1 MTWVKLC
8 GLRTR
13 ADVEAAEAAGADAV
27 GFVVV
32 SGSLRSVSPGEAR
45 RAGEGAAVE
54 RFVLTV
60 GLSPDEVLEAAAAAG
75 ATGVQPYGE
84 HAGEAAGAAL
94 AAGLR
99 VLFPIRVSG
108 RPPDLSV
115 VPEGAVPLLD
125 TAVPGVYGGTGRSFD
140 WSLAAGIGREV
151 VIAGGLHPG
160 NVAEAVRVARPW
172 GVDVSSGIESAPGV
186 KDHEEM
192 RRFVEALR

>member
-8 GLRTR
+8 GMRTR

-32 SGSLRSVSPGEAR
+32 SGSPRSISPDEAR
-45 RAGEGAAVE
+45 RAGEGTAVD

-60 GLSPDEVLEAAAAAG
+60 GLETEEVLEVAAAAG
-75 ATGVQPYGE
+75 ATGVQLYGE
-84 HAGEAAGAAL
+84 HAGEAARVAL
-94 AAGLR
+94 GSGLR

-108 RPPDLSV
+108 PPDLSA

-151 VIAGGLHPG
+151 VIAGGLHSG